1 MSCRYLPPVTD
12 DEVGATRWLVATL
25 QRVVE
30 RGGENAQRAAN
41 AIKMLAGM
49 ADHAR
54 KMHEIAHDQDAT
66 IAKLHEALEQLERRC
81 ETLDLLVND
90 LLPRC
95 SQCMGSRWVEANGG
109 DIPCPRCNGSGKED
123 RP

>member
-81 ETLDLLVND
+81 ETLDLLVD
-90 LLPRC
+90 D
-95 SQCMGSRWVEANGG
+95 GRWVEANGG